1 MAKKFSFRL
10 YANVMTKGRARIPL
24 EILSKPA
31 EGDIHKY
38 SANAIERVKIGW
50 GNERPLK
57 LEIHMRAEVGFFQV
71 EEVLIPKIQSSPA
84 DRKSTRLNSS
94 H

>member
-38 SANAIERVKIGW
+38 SANAIEKG
-50 GNERPLK
+50 
-57 LEIHMRAEVGFFQV
+57 
-71 EEVLIPKIQSSPA
+71 
-84 DRKSTRLNSS
+84 
-94 H
+94 